1 MAHYTITIQTLINNG
16 FDFKLNEYPIFDENY
31 RETLNNKILNHYFD
45 AEIGFETAPLFRH
58 YLLAKLNEIMPL
70 YNIMYE
76 KQKDILENIFGNV
89 NLTETFESENSNNKN
104 GNNSTNNST
113 LSNRTTNSNSSSN
126 SSSNSNSSGNSNM
139 KNLFQDT
146 PQGELDTTSINNQNW
161 ATNLTLNENSTSSE
175 IEDTTD
181 MTNSINENVT
191 QNDNGN
197 STSEFSENLTGTNNY
212 IKKII
217 GNNGGKYNIELLKE
231 IQNSIINTDIMVINE
246 LQDLF
251 MGIF

>member
-1 MAHYTITIQTLINNG
+1 MAHYTITIQTLINNN
-16 FDFKLNEYPIFDENY
+16 FDFQLDKYPIFDENY
-31 RETLNNKILNHYFD
+31 RNTLNQKILNHYFD

-76 KQKDILENIFGNV
+76 KQKDLLENIFGNV
-89 NLTETFESENSNNKN
+89 NLTETFEGENSNNSN
-104 GNNSTNNST
+104 VSNNSQSNST
-113 LSNRTTNSNSSSN
+113 
-126 SSSNSNSSGNSNM
+126 GNSNM

-146 PQGELDTTSINNQNW
+146 PQGELDTTAIKNQKW
-161 ATNLTLNENSTSSE
+161 ATNLTLNENNTNGN
-175 IEDTTD
+175 ITD
-181 MTNSINENVT
+181 
-191 QNDNGN
+191 N
-197 STSEFSENLTGTNNY
+197 STSVGNSNGTNNY

-231 IQNSIINTDIMVINE
+231 IQNSIINIDIMVINE

>member
-1 MAHYTITIQTLINNG
+1 MAHYTITIQTLINNN
-16 FDFKLNEYPIFDENY
+16 FDFQLDKYPIFDENY

-76 KQKDILENIFGNV
+76 KQKDLLENIFGNV
-89 NLTETFESENSNNKN
+89 NLTETFEGENSNNSN
-104 GNNSTNNST
+104 VSNNSQSNST
-113 LSNRTTNSNSSSN
+113 
-126 SSSNSNSSGNSNM
+126 GNSNM

-146 PQGELDTTSINNQNW
+146 PQGELDTTAIKNQKW
-161 ATNLTLNENSTSSE
+161 ATNLTLNENNTNGN
-175 IEDTTD
+175 ITD
-181 MTNSINENVT
+181 
-191 QNDNGN
+191 N
-197 STSEFSENLTGTNNY
+197 STSVGNSNGTNNY

-231 IQNSIINTDIMVINE
+231 IQNSIINIDIMVINE

>member
-1 MAHYTITIQTLINNG
+1 MAHYTITIQTLINNN
-16 FDFKLNEYPIFDENY
+16 FDFQLDKYPIFDENY

-89 NLTETFESENSNNKN
+89 NLTETFQGENSNNSN
-104 GNNSTNNST
+104 VENNSQSNST
-113 LSNRTTNSNSSSN
+113 
-126 SSSNSNSSGNSNM
+126 GNSNM

-146 PQGELDTTSINNQNW
+146 PQGELETISINSQKW
-161 ATNLTLNENSTSSE
+161 ATNLTLNENNTNGS
-175 IEDTTD
+175 ITD
-181 MTNSINENVT
+181 
-191 QNDNGN
+191 N
-197 STSEFSENLTGTNNY
+197 STSVGNSNGTNNY

-231 IQNSIINTDIMVINE
+231 IQNSIINIDIMVINE

-251 MGIF
+251 MGIY

>member
-16 FDFKLNEYPIFDENY
+16 FDFQLDKYPIFDENY

-58 YLLAKLNEIMPL
+58 YLLAKLNEIMPI

-76 KQKDILENIFGNV
+76 KQKDLLENIFGNV
-89 NLTETFESENSNNKN
+89 NLTETFDGENSNNSN
-104 GNNSTNNST
+104 VSNNSQSRST
-113 LSNRTTNSNSSSN
+113 
-126 SSSNSNSSGNSNM
+126 GNSNM

-146 PQGELDTTSINNQNW
+146 PQGELDTTSIKNQKW
-161 ATNLTLNENSTSSE
+161 ATNLSLNENNTNGN
-175 IEDTTD
+175 ITD
-181 MTNSINENVT
+181 
-191 QNDNGN
+191 N
-197 STSEFSENLTGTNNY
+197 STSIGNSNGTNNY

-231 IQNSIINTDIMVINE
+231 IQNSILNIDIMIINE

>member
-1 MAHYTITIQTLINNG
+1 MAHYTITIQTLINNN
-16 FDFKLNEYPIFDENY
+16 FDFQLDKYPIFDENY

-58 YLLAKLNEIMPL
+58 YLLAKLNEIMPI
-70 YNIMYE
+70 YNAMYE
-76 KQKDILENIFGNV
+76 KQKELLDNIFGNV
-89 NLTETFESENSNNKN
+89 NLTETFEGENSNNSN
-104 GNNSTNNST
+104 VSNNSQSNST
-113 LSNRTTNSNSSSN
+113 
-126 SSSNSNSSGNSNM
+126 GNSNM

-146 PQGELDTTSINNQNW
+146 PQGELDTTSINNQKW
-161 ATNLTLNENSTSSE
+161 ATNLTLNENNTNGN
-175 IEDTTD
+175 ITD
-181 MTNSINENVT
+181 
-191 QNDNGN
+191 N
-197 STSEFSENLTGTNNY
+197 STSVGNSNGTNNY

-231 IQNSIINTDIMVINE
+231 IQNSILNIDIMIINE

>member
-16 FDFKLNEYPIFDENY
+16 FDFQLDKYPIFDENY

-89 NLTETFESENSNNKN
+89 NLTETFEGENSNNSN
-104 GNNSTNNST
+104 VSNNSQSNST
-113 LSNRTTNSNSSSN
+113 
-126 SSSNSNSSGNSNM
+126 GDSNM

-146 PQGELDTTSINNQNW
+146 PQGELDTTSINNQKW
-161 ATNLTLNENSTSSE
+161 ATNLTLNENHTSGN
-175 IEDTTD
+175 ITD
-181 MTNSINENVT
+181 
-191 QNDNGN
+191 N
-197 STSEFSENLTGTNNY
+197 STSVGNSNGTNNY

-231 IQNSIINTDIMVINE
+231 IQNSIINIDIMVINE

-251 MGIF
+251 MGIY

>member
-1 MAHYTITIQTLINNG
+1 MAHYTITIQTLINNN
-16 FDFKLNEYPIFDENY
+16 FDFQLDKYPIFDENY

-76 KQKDILENIFGNV
+76 KQKDLLENIFGNV
-89 NLTETFESENSNNKN
+89 NLTETFEGENSNNSN
-104 GNNSTNNST
+104 VSNNSQSNST
-113 LSNRTTNSNSSSN
+113 
-126 SSSNSNSSGNSNM
+126 GNSNM

-146 PQGELDTTSINNQNW
+146 PQGELDTTSINNQKW
-161 ATNLTLNENSTSSE
+161 ATNLSLNENNTNGN
-175 IEDTTD
+175 ITD
-181 MTNSINENVT
+181 
-191 QNDNGN
+191 N
-197 STSEFSENLTGTNNY
+197 STSVGNSNGTNNY

-231 IQNSIINTDIMVINE
+231 IQNSIINIDIMVINE

-251 MGIF
+251 MGIY

>member
-16 FDFKLNEYPIFDENY
+16 FDFQLDKYPIFDENY

-89 NLTETFESENSNNKN
+89 NLTETFEGENSNNSN
-104 GNNSTNNST
+104 VSNNSQSNST
-113 LSNRTTNSNSSSN
+113 
-126 SSSNSNSSGNSNM
+126 GNSTM

-146 PQGELDTTSINNQNW
+146 PQGELDTTSINNQKW
-161 ATNLTLNENSTSSE
+161 ATNLSLNENNTNGN
-175 IEDTTD
+175 ITD
-181 MTNSINENVT
+181 
-191 QNDNGN
+191 N
-197 STSEFSENLTGTNNY
+197 STSVGNSNGTNNY
-212 IKKII
+212 IKKIV

-231 IQNSIINTDIMVINE
+231 IQNSIINIDIMIINE

>member
-16 FDFKLNEYPIFDENY
+16 FDFQLDKYPIFDENY

-89 NLTETFESENSNNKN
+89 NLTETFEGENSNNSN
-104 GNNSTNNST
+104 VSNNSQSNST
-113 LSNRTTNSNSSSN
+113 
-126 SSSNSNSSGNSNM
+126 GNSTM

-146 PQGELDTTSINNQNW
+146 PQGELDTTSINNQKW
-161 ATNLTLNENSTSSE
+161 ATNLSLNENNTNGN
-175 IEDTTD
+175 ITD
-181 MTNSINENVT
+181 
-191 QNDNGN
+191 N
-197 STSEFSENLTGTNNY
+197 STSVGNSNGTNNY
-212 IKKII
+212 IKKIV

-231 IQNSIINTDIMVINE
+231 IQNSIINIDIMVINE

>member
-1 MAHYTITIQTLINNG
+1 MAHYTITIQTLINNN
-16 FDFKLNEYPIFDENY
+16 FDFQLDKYPIFDENY
-31 RETLNNKILNHYFD
+31 RKTLNNKILNHYFD

-76 KQKDILENIFGNV
+76 KQKDLLENIFGNV
-89 NLTETFESENSNNKN
+89 NLTETFEGENNIN
-104 GNNSTNNST
+104 
-113 LSNRTTNSNSSSN
+113 TNSNS
-126 SSSNSNSSGNSNM
+126 NSNGSGNS

-146 PQGELDTTSINNQNW
+146 PQGELDTTSINNQKW
-161 ATNLTLNENSTSSE
+161 ATNLSLNENSVHNEVNDTSLS
-175 IEDTTD
+175 
-181 MTNSINENVT
+181 N
-191 QNDNGN
+191 
-197 STSEFSENLTGTNNY
+197 GTNNY

-231 IQNSIINTDIMVINE
+231 IQNSIINIDIMVINE

>member
-1 MAHYTITIQTLINNG
+1 MAHYTITIQTLINNN
-16 FDFKLNEYPIFDENY
+16 FDFQLDKYPIFDENY

-76 KQKDILENIFGNV
+76 KQKDLLENIFGNV
-89 NLTETFESENSNNKN
+89 NLTETFQGENSNNSN
-104 GNNSTNNST
+104 VSNNSQSNST
-113 LSNRTTNSNSSSN
+113 
-126 SSSNSNSSGNSNM
+126 GNSNM

-146 PQGELDTTSINNQNW
+146 PQGELDTTAIKNQKW
-161 ATNLTLNENSTSSE
+161 ATNLTLNENNTNGN
-175 IEDTTD
+175 ITD
-181 MTNSINENVT
+181 
-191 QNDNGN
+191 N
-197 STSEFSENLTGTNNY
+197 STSVGNSNGTNNY
-212 IKKII
+212 IKKIV

-231 IQNSIINTDIMVINE
+231 IQNSIINIDIMVINE

-251 MGIF
+251 MGIY

>member
-16 FDFKLNEYPIFDENY
+16 FDFQLDKYPIFDENY

-76 KQKDILENIFGNV
+76 KQKDLLENIFGNV
-89 NLTETFESENSNNKN
+89 NLTETFEGENNIN
-104 GNNSTNNST
+104 
-113 LSNRTTNSNSSSN
+113 TNSNS
-126 SSSNSNSSGNSNM
+126 NSNGSGNS

-146 PQGELDTTSINNQNW
+146 PQGELDTTSINNQKW
-161 ATNLTLNENSTSSE
+161 ATNLSLNENSVHNEVNDTSLS
-175 IEDTTD
+175 
-181 MTNSINENVT
+181 N
-191 QNDNGN
+191 
-197 STSEFSENLTGTNNY
+197 GTNNY

-231 IQNSIINTDIMVINE
+231 IQNSIINIDIMVINE

>member
-1 MAHYTITIQTLINNG
+1 MAHYTITIQTLINNN
-16 FDFKLNEYPIFDENY
+16 FDFQLDKYPIFDENY

-76 KQKDILENIFGNV
+76 KQKDLLENIFGNV
-89 NLTETFESENSNNKN
+89 NLTETFEGENSNNSN
-104 GNNSTNNST
+104 VSNNSQSNST
-113 LSNRTTNSNSSSN
+113 
-126 SSSNSNSSGNSNM
+126 GNSNM

-146 PQGELDTTSINNQNW
+146 PQGELNTTSINNQKW
-161 ATNLTLNENSTSSE
+161 ATNLTLNENSTNGN
-175 IEDTTD
+175 ITD
-181 MTNSINENVT
+181 
-191 QNDNGN
+191 N
-197 STSEFSENLTGTNNY
+197 STSVGNSNGTNNY

-231 IQNSIINTDIMVINE
+231 IQNSILNIDIMIINE

-251 MGIF
+251 MGIY

>member
-16 FDFKLNEYPIFDENY
+16 FDFQLDKYPIFDENY

-76 KQKDILENIFGNV
+76 KQKDLLENIFGNV
-89 NLTETFESENSNNKN
+89 NLTETFEGENSNNSN
-104 GNNSTNNST
+104 VSNNSQSNST
-113 LSNRTTNSNSSSN
+113 
-126 SSSNSNSSGNSNM
+126 GNSNM

-146 PQGELDTTSINNQNW
+146 PQGELNTTSINNQKW
-161 ATNLTLNENSTSSE
+161 ATNLTLNENN
-175 IEDTTD
+175 TTGNITD
-181 MTNSINENVT
+181 
-191 QNDNGN
+191 N
-197 STSEFSENLTGTNNY
+197 STSVGNSNGTNNY

-231 IQNSIINTDIMVINE
+231 IQNSIINIDIMIINE

-251 MGIF
+251 MGIY